1 MLRNFQDLLD
11 MAAMQDEPQRLLLVL
26 AKTDS
31 ESTNGSSQRTG
42 TISPVICNDKLPSEI
57 ESFAALVAE
66 ADEIT
71 QDWDL
76 ILIASLDGERG
87 HAPSS
92 EQAQAHLNKMVSDVQ
107 NGQDLSRYLIL
118 DRQEQV
124 VTMRLRDGVMMI

>member
-11 MAAMQDEPQRLLLVL
+11 MAGMQDEPQRLLLVL

-31 ESTNGSSQRTG
+31 ETINGSSQRTG

-66 ADEIT
+66 ADEVT

-87 HAPSS
+87 QAPSS
-92 EQAQAHLNKMVSDVQ
+92 EQAQVHLNKMVSDVQ

-124 VTMRLRDGVMMI
+124 VTMHLRDGVMMI